1 MVSGRR
7 AGFLLGVAAAAL
19 LAASSAQAAD
29 LALKRVLLSTGGVGL
44 YEYEADVDGD
54 ATVEWTAPLDQI
66 DDILK
71 SVVVFDDRGGVGA
84 LDLVGP
90 KSLAE
95 TFRALPFAP
104 KDLQSTPALLT
115 ALRGAEVEVGGS
127 RAIKG
132 RIVAVN
138 EETEAKPDGTTLT
151 TRHRVTVMTD
161 SGLEQFVLEQAD
173 NVRFADP
180 AVREAIGKALAAVA
194 ADSERG
200 ARLLRLTSNGQGKR
214 KLHVAYLAA
223 APMWKVSYRLVLDRA
238 PDAKTAALQG
248 WAVLENFSGQDWS
261 GVDLTLVSGRPVSYR
276 QALYRAYQVQR
287 PEAPL
292 DLGPQLNPQVDRGAM
307 APMAAAPA
315 PQGAMRM
322 APAPSAKA
330 RLSPADAAAKAQEGE
345 TEVSFH
351 LPRPVSLA
359 NGRTLSLP
367 IVDEEEPVAR
377 VAIYDARVDARHPL
391 SAAEL
396 VNDGK
401 TALPPGIVTLYE
413 RGDAGAAYVGDSR
426 LSATP
431 AGEKRLL
438 AYALDQKTTI
448 EEDDSDSASLARA
461 RIAKGVLT
469 LDDLTRRRAVYR
481 VKAVE
486 PRKLV
491 VFAPKLE
498 GGKLTEPASAGV
510 TEAEGRYRVPFDVK
524 AGQQSFAVT
533 QERTDSRLIALAG
546 LADTDLAVYAKSGD
560 IDAATRAS
568 LQKLASLRAAEA
580 EAERALGVVQT
591 QIDAVAADQMR
602 LKNLLGAV
610 AGGSDLAK
618 RYLAKLDAD
627 ETELETL
634 RATQDEREKARDAAR
649 EVEQSFIAGL

>member
-1 MVSGRR
+1 M
-7 AGFLLGVAAAAL
+7 LGAAAAAL
-19 LAASSAQAAD
+19 LAVNGARAAD
-29 LALKRVLLSTGGVGL
+29 LTLKRVLLSTGGVGL
-44 YEYEADVDGD
+44 YEYEADVEGD
-54 ATVEWTAPLDQI
+54 ATVEWKAPLDQI

-71 SVVVFDDRGGVGA
+71 SVIVFDDHGGVGG

-115 ALRGAEVEVGGS
+115 ALRGAEVEVGGA

-138 EETEAKPDGTTLT
+138 AETEAKPDGTALT
-151 TRHRVTVMTD
+151 TRHRVSVMTD

-173 NVRFADP
+173 DVRFADP

-194 ADSERG
+194 ANSERG
-200 ARLLRLTSNGQGKR
+200 ARALRLTSNGEGKR

-223 APMWKVSYRLVLDRA
+223 APMWKVSYRLVLK
-238 PDAKTAALQG
+238 PNAKTAALQG

-276 QALYRAYQVQR
+276 QALYRAYRVQR

-292 DLGPQLNPQVDRGAM
+292 ASGPQLTPDVDQGAM

-315 PQGAMRM
+315 PVEGGMLGKSLPVRRAWAAAQ
-322 APAPSAKA
+322 
-330 RLSPADAAAKAQEGE
+330 LSPAAHIAEAWEGE
-345 TEVSFH
+345 TEVAFH

-359 NGRTLSLP
+359 NGHSLSLP
-367 IVDEEEPVAR
+367 IIDEDDPISR
-377 VAIYDARVDARHPL
+377 VAIFDPKVDARHPM
-391 SAAEL
+391 SAADL
-396 VNDGK
+396 LNAGK
-401 TALPPGIVTLYE
+401 TALPPGIVTIYE
-413 RGDAGAAYVGDSR
+413 QGDGGATYVGDSR

-448 EEDDSDSASLARA
+448 EEDDSDHASLARA
-461 RIAKGVLT
+461 RVSKGVLT

-481 VKAVE
+481 VRAAE

-498 GGKLTEPASAGV
+498 GGKLTEPASTGV
-510 TEAEGRYRVPFDVK
+510 TESEGRYRVPFDVK
-524 AGQQSFAVT
+524 AGEQTFVVT
-533 QERTDSRLIALAG
+533 QERTDTRLVALADVDD
-546 LADTDLAVYAKSGD
+546 AMLAVYAKSGE
-560 IDAATRAS
+560 IDAPTRAS

-580 EAERALGVVQT
+580 DAERALGET
-591 QIDAVAADQMR
+591 KASIGAVTADQMR
-602 LKNLLGAV
+602 LKDLLGAV
-610 AGGSDLAK
+610 ASGSDLAK
-618 RYLAKLDAD
+618 RYLAKLNSD
-627 ETELETL
+627 ETELEAQ
-634 RATQDEREKARDAAR
+634 RATQTEREKARDAAR
-649 EVEQSFIAGL
+649 QAVADFVAGL